1 MKFYFFDTPAQPHS
15 FQFRAHYLP
24 ENLRKLRLVGN
35 LALAVT
41 CGILLLPLV
50 FPFLNQTAHVTFFR
64 GLNISLALASAMA
77 LGLEGL
83 LHLNQKRQ
91 YPLWLVQALCLAFGF
106 AFISCCLGITFIA
119 QSNPRNTLTMY
130 LLGLVTVAFLWDFE
144 YYETLVL
151 VSLTALAFTLVL
163 HFSGLNP
170 EQVVL
175 NQCMSFVILLCFLVL
190 SRLMYS
196 YRANHFIQLKEIEEK
211 NREIQKISQA
221 KSEILGVVAHDLR
234 SPFNNIEMITS
245 LLQKKNL
252 TPEQE
257 QQYLNL
263 ILTSCQN
270 SRLTINELLFIAREE
285 QQETIPLEK
294 MDLCALLQDVQEEW
308 QTQLQG
314 SRNLLLSHPATPLY
328 ANLNKERFHRVLNNL
343 VSNAV
348 KFTPAQGK
356 IRIKVRE
363 EKKKLLLEV
372 SDNGI
377 GIPERMRPLLFDR
390 FSKARRRGLQGEK
403 STGLGLSICR
413 QLVEQHGGSIDVESQ
428 ERQGT
433 TFHITLPAA
442 V

>member
-1 MKFYFFDTPAQPHS
+1 MKFYFFNTPARPHS
-15 FQFRAHYLP
+15 LLFRAHYLP
-24 ENLRKLRLVGN
+24 QNLRKLRLVAN
-35 LALAVT
+35 LALSVA
-41 CGILLLPLV
+41 CGILLLPLL

-64 GLNISLALASAMA
+64 GLNISLVLASAVA
-77 LGLEGL
+77 LGLEGFL
-83 LHLNQKRQ
+83 DQEPK
-91 YPLWLVQALCLAFGF
+91 YPFWLAQALCLAFGF

-151 VSLTALAFTLVL
+151 VTFTALAFTLVL
-163 HFSGLNP
+163 YFSGLNA

-175 NQCMSFVILLCFLVL
+175 NQCVSFLILLCFLVL
-190 SRLMYS
+190 SRVMYS
-196 YRANHFIQLKEIEEK
+196 YRATHFIQLQEIEEK
-211 NREIQKISQA
+211 NRQIQKISQA

-252 TPEQE
+252 TPEME

-270 SRLTINELLFIAREE
+270 SRTTINELLFIAREE

-294 MDLCALLQDVQEEW
+294 LDLVALLQDVQAEW
-308 QTQLQG
+308 ETQLQG

-356 IRIKVRE
+356 IRIQVRE

-377 GIPERMRPLLFDR
+377 GIPDKIRPLLFDR